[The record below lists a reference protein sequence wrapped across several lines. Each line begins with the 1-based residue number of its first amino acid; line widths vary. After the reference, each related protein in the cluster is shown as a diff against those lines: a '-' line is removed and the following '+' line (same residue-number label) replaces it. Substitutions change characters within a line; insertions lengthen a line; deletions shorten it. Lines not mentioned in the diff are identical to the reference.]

1 MPQFSCKMANVR
13 DSDTSLWLHN
23 KLGIS
28 NDSWTSGSICT
39 QLNAEVLKNIKDC
52 FPDLQTQVKLKLLLS
67 FFHIPRR
74 NVEEWRNELEE
85 IIEVAAVDSD
95 LWVAMLAEVLKTF
108 PSAGTLNTEIA
119 EFDETRP
126 IFSDMIGELRRAL
139 AKHSDLGLLPLEC
152 LYLNKN
158 ALVSVV
164 GQQPNPVK
172 HFTLKRKP
180 KSVALRSELLAK
192 ATEVQANQKKAQAPT
207 VPVRSRGMP
216 RKMTDTTPLK
226 GLPSRWAARSG
237 GRAAPVPL
245 PRAAPRAGIKLLDIN
260 EQPATHAQIKKRRKL
275 EMEEGAKKQPP
286 AAPPSPP
293 PDYAKGLNNYQ
304 MPKVEEQ
311 PTNEPLTPSSS
322 AETVHTEPEASAPT
336 DTTAPL
342 SSPVL
347 LQQTTGA
354 KPIVIGQQPKLLI
367 AGQAG
372 GKPLLLS
379 AQNLLNT
386 SAVILQGG
394 GKAVLLQN
402 IKPMSQP
409 VVQAAARNVPQATQ
423 PIQHPI
429 PVQMVTPVQRPT
441 VPTVGAVGAAAVHA
455 QPPPPTAPLQPQQ
468 QQQQQ
473 QQQQL
478 QQQPQPQPQQQ
489 QQTPLLPRRGLSL
502 TREQMLEAQ
511 DMFRN
516 ANRVTRPEKAL
527 ILGFMAGSRDNPCPN
542 LGNIVTIKLS
552 ENIENVLQ
560 SDDTYLTML
569 SEMHFQMN
577 YNNGQWTRL
586 KKYRHIDGM
595 VPQKIPPGSTV
606 ISANNQQPVVSIAN
620 QSVS

>member
-1 MPQFSCKMANVR
+1 MANVR

-23 KLGIS
+23 KLGTS
-28 NDSWTSGSICT
+28 NDSWTTGSICT

-74 NVEEWRNELEE
+74 NVEEWKNELEE

-126 IFSDMIGELRRAL
+126 IFSDMINELRKSL

-180 KSVALRSELLAK
+180 KSVALRSELLTK
-192 ATEVQANQKKAQAPT
+192 AAEVQANQKKAQAPT

-226 GLPSRWAARSG
+226 GLPSRWAARTG
-237 GRAAPVPL
+237 ARVPPVPRPP
-245 PRAAPRAGIKLLDIN
+245 PRSGIKLLDIT

-275 EMEEGAKKQPP
+275 EMEEGVKKPP
-286 AAPPSPP
+286 PSTSPP
-293 PDYAKGLNNYQ
+293 PDFKNVKN
-304 MPKVEEQ
+304 EEQ
-311 PTNEPLTPSSS
+311 PATTSTEANPEAETNEATEAPSS
-322 AETVHTEPEASAPT
+322 PQGQQQAPSLT
-336 DTTAPL
+336 QPL
-342 SSPVL
+342 SQPPPL
-347 LQQTTGA
+347 LIQQGAAGTGV
-354 KPIVIGQQPKLLI
+354 KPLVVGGQAPKLLI
-367 AGQAG
+367 AG
-372 GKPLLLS
+372 GKPVLVS

-386 SAVILQGG
+386 SALILQQG
-394 GKAVLLQN
+394 GKTVLLQN
-402 IKPMSQP
+402 VKPVTQQ
-409 VVQAAARNVPQATQ
+409 VVQ
-423 PIQHPI
+423 
-429 PVQMVTPVQRPT
+429 
-441 VPTVGAVGAAAVHA
+441 
-455 QPPPPTAPLQPQQ
+455 QPQQ
-468 QQQQQ
+468 P
-473 QQQQL
+473 L
-478 QQQPQPQPQQQ
+478 QQHTIAHPVQIQQPVQQIQTATQQAQSQPQQGQ
-489 QQTPLLPRRGLSL
+489 QQTQQTPQAQSQPQLLPRRGLSL

-595 VPQKIPPGSTV
+595 LPQKIPPGSTV

>member
-1 MPQFSCKMANVR
+1 MANVR

-23 KLGIS
+23 KLGTS
-28 NDSWTSGSICT
+28 NDSWTTGSICT

-108 PSAGTLNTEIA
+108 PSQGTLNTEIA

-126 IFSDMIGELRRAL
+126 IFSDMIGELRKAL
-139 AKHSDLGLLPLEC
+139 AKHSELGLLPLEC

-164 GQQPNPVK
+164 GQQANPVK

-192 ATEVQANQKKAQAPT
+192 AAEVQANQKKAQAPT

-237 GRAAPVPL
+237 
-245 PRAAPRAGIKLLDIN
+245 AAPRVAPAPARPPPRTAGIKLLDIAD
-260 EQPATHAQIKKRRKL
+260 QPIAHAHAKRRRKNEL
-275 EMEEGAKKQPP
+275 EEAAAAKKPAV
-286 AAPPSPP
+286 AAPASPP
-293 PDYAKGLNNYQ
+293 PDYARGLNNYQ
-304 MPKVEEQ
+304 MPKQEDNPASVPVEPAPASPPRASPPPAAER
-311 PTNEPLTPSSS
+311 PPPPSPML
-322 AETVHTEPEASAPT
+322 VH
-336 DTTAPL
+336 
-342 SSPVL
+342 
-347 LQQTTGA
+347 QGTGA
-354 KPIVIGQQPKLLI
+354 KPIVIGQQGKLLI
-367 AGQAG
+367 AGQG
-372 GKPLLLS
+372 GTKPLLLS
-379 AQNLLNT
+379 APTLLNT
-386 SAVILQGG
+386 SAVLLQPG

-402 IKPMSQP
+402 IKPVTQT
-409 VVQAAARNVPQATQ
+409 VVQAA
-423 PIQHPI
+423 
-429 PVQMVTPVQRPT
+429 RPT
-441 VPTVGAVGAAAVHA
+441 LQVV
-455 QPPPPTAPLQPQQ
+455 PPP
-468 QQQQQ
+468 
-473 QQQQL
+473 
-478 QQQPQPQPQQQ
+478 QPQPQPVVQVTGGAGPAAAPAQ
-489 QQTPLLPRRGLSL
+489 PLLPRRGLSL

>member
-1 MPQFSCKMANVR
+1 MANVR

-28 NDSWTSGSICT
+28 NDSWITGSICT

-180 KSVALRSELLAK
+180 KSVALRTELLSK
-192 ATEVQANQKKAQAPT
+192 AAEVQANQKKAQAPT

-237 GRAAPVPL
+237 ARAPPVARPP
-245 PRAAPRAGIKLLDIN
+245 PRSGIKLLDIT

-275 EMEEGAKKQPP
+275 EMEEGAKKAQPTAP
-286 AAPPSPP
+286 ASPP
-293 PDYAKGLNNYQ
+293 PDYAKGLNNFQ
-304 MPKVEEQ
+304 MPKAEEQ
-311 PTNEPLTPSSS
+311 PLPSNEPTTEAEVAEGAEGAEGEAGAEGGDS
-322 AETVHTEPEASAPT
+322 AEGGEGEGAAPAHAPAPAPAP
-336 DTTAPL
+336 APL
-342 SSPVL
+342 LV
-347 LQQTTGA
+347 QQGTGA
-354 KPIVIGQQPKLLI
+354 KPIVLGQQPKLLL

-372 GKPLLLS
+372 GKPLLLA
-379 AQNLLNT
+379 AQGLLNT
-386 SAVILQGG
+386 SAVLLQQG

-402 IKPMSQP
+402 IKPMAQQ
-409 VVQAAARNVPQATQ
+409 VVQQTPQNM
-423 PIQHPI
+423 QHQI
-429 PVQMVTPVQRPT
+429 HPVQMQQPVQQ
-441 VPTVGAVGAAAVHA
+441 VPAPAPPQP
-455 QPPPPTAPLQPQQ
+455 QPPPQQPQQ
-468 QQQQQ
+468 QQQQ
-473 QQQQL
+473 
-478 QQQPQPQPQQQ
+478 
-489 QQTPLLPRRGLSL
+489 PLLSRRGLSL
-502 TREQMLEAQ
+502 TREQMMEAQ

-606 ISANNQQPVVSIAN
+606 IAANNQQPVVSIAN

>member
-1 MPQFSCKMANVR
+1 MANVR

-95 LWVAMLAEVLKTF
+95 LWVAMLAETLKTF
-108 PSAGTLNTEIA
+108 PSVGTLNTEIA

-126 IFSDMIGELRRAL
+126 IFSDMISELRRAL

-180 KSVALRSELLAK
+180 KSVALRTELLTK
-192 ATEVQANQKKAQAPT
+192 ATEVQANQKKAQAPS

-226 GLPSRWAARSG
+226 GLPSRFGGARGGTWRGAAR
-237 GRAAPVPL
+237 PP
-245 PRAAPRAGIKLLDIN
+245 PRAGIKLLDIT

-275 EMEEGAKKQPP
+275 EMEEGAKKAAA
-286 AAPPSPP
+286 AAPPSPPP
-293 PDYAKGLNNYQ
+293 PDYAKGLNNFTG
-304 MPKVEEQ
+304 PKPDEN
-311 PTNEPLTPSSS
+311 TNATSSS
-322 AETVHTEPEASAPT
+322 TSEPAPPPASPPPAAPAPPATPDTPPPLASPLLVHGSNP
-336 DTTAPL
+336 
-342 SSPVL
+342 
-347 LQQTTGA
+347 

-367 AGQAG
+367 AGPAG

-379 AQNLLNT
+379 TQNLLNT
-386 SAVILQGG
+386 STVILQPG

-402 IKPMSQP
+402 IKP
-409 VVQAAARNVPQATQ
+409 VQIPQAVPQPAVAAPAPALAATQ
-423 PIQHPI
+423 
-429 PVQMVTPVQRPT
+429 TP
-441 VPTVGAVGAAAVHA
+441 
-455 QPPPPTAPLQPQQ
+455 
-468 QQQQQ
+468 
-473 QQQQL
+473 
-478 QQQPQPQPQQQ
+478 
-489 QQTPLLPRRGLSL
+489 PLLPRRGLSL

-606 ISANNQQPVVSIAN
+606 ISSNNQQPIVSIAN

>member
-1 MPQFSCKMANVR
+1 MANVR

-23 KLGIS
+23 KLGTS

-95 LWVAMLAEVLKTF
+95 LWVAMLAETLKTF

-126 IFSDMIGELRRAL
+126 IFSDMISELRRAL

-180 KSVALRSELLAK
+180 KSVALRTELLTK

-226 GLPSRWAARSG
+226 GLPSRFGGARGGTWRGAAR
-237 GRAAPVPL
+237 PP
-245 PRAAPRAGIKLLDIN
+245 PRAGIKLLDIT

-275 EMEEGAKKQPP
+275 EMEEGAKKAAA
-286 AAPPSPP
+286 AAPPSPPP
-293 PDYAKGLNNYQ
+293 PDYAKGLNNYTV
-304 MPKVEEQ
+304 PKPDEN
-311 PTNEPLTPSSS
+311 TNATSSS
-322 AETVHTEPEASAPT
+322 TTE
-336 DTTAPL
+336 TAPPPAA
-342 SSPVL
+342 SPPPAGPPAATPATPDTPPPLASPL
-347 LQQTTGA
+347 LVHGTNA

-367 AGQAG
+367 AGPAG

-379 AQNLLNT
+379 TQNLLNT
-386 SAVILQGG
+386 STVILQPG

-402 IKPMSQP
+402 IKPWSLYLCIEQCIVP
-409 VVQAAARNVPQATQ
+409 RQVQLPASVPPAAPPAPAAAP
-423 PIQHPI
+423 
-429 PVQMVTPVQRPT
+429 
-441 VPTVGAVGAAAVHA
+441 AAPALPAA
-455 QPPPPTAPLQPQQ
+455 QGQ
-468 QQQQQ
+468 
-473 QQQQL
+473 
-478 QQQPQPQPQQQ
+478 
-489 QQTPLLPRRGLSL
+489 PLLPRRGLSL

-527 ILGFMAGSRDNPCPN
+527 ILDNPCPN

-606 ISANNQQPVVSIAN
+606 ISSNNQQPIVSIAN

>member
-1 MPQFSCKMANVR
+1 MANVR

-28 NDSWTSGSICT
+28 NDSWTSGSICS

-108 PSAGTLNTEIA
+108 PATGTLNTEIA

-126 IFSDMIGELRRAL
+126 IFNDMIGELRREL
-139 AKHSDLGLLPLEC
+139 AKHSDLNLLPLEC

-192 ATEVQANQKKAQAPT
+192 ASEIQANQKKAQAPT

-226 GLPSRWAARSG
+226 GLPSRWAARTGS
-237 GRAAPVPL
+237 RVLAPISRP
-245 PRAAPRAGIKLLDIN
+245 PPRAGIKLLDIN

-275 EMEEGAKKQPP
+275 EIEEGAKKQPA

-293 PDYAKGLNNYQ
+293 PDYAKGLNYQ
-304 MPKVEEQ
+304 MPKADDH
-311 PTNEPLTPSSS
+311 TGSEPLTTANS
-322 AETVHTEPEASAPT
+322 ETTVQSETEVTSTPLDPPATEPNT
-336 DTTAPL
+336 I
-342 SSPVL
+342 L
-347 LQQTTGA
+347 LQQPSA
-354 KPIVIGQQPKLLI
+354 KSIVLGQQPKLLI
-367 AGQAG
+367 SQAG
-372 GKPLLLS
+372 GKSVLLS
-379 AQNLLNT
+379 TQNLLNS
-386 SAVILQGG
+386 SAVTILQGG
-394 GKAVLLQN
+394 GKTVVLQN
-402 IKPMSQP
+402 IKPLTSAGHTTAR
-409 VVQAAARNVPQATQ
+409 VVQQIAQ
-423 PIQHPI
+423 PIPI
-429 PVQMVTPVQRPT
+429 QMPGTVQST
-441 VPTVGAVGAAAVHA
+441 
-455 QPPPPTAPLQPQQ
+455 
-468 QQQQQ
+468 
-473 QQQQL
+473 QL
-478 QQQPQPQPQQQ
+478 P
-489 QQTPLLPRRGLSL
+489 
-502 TREQMLEAQ
+502 REQMLEAQ

-552 ENIENVLQ
+552 ENYENVIQ
-560 SDDTYLTML
+560 SDDTFVTMVA
-569 SEMHFQMN
+569 EMHFQMN

-586 KKYRHIDGM
+586 KKYRPLDGA
-595 VPQKIPPGSTV
+595 VPQKIPPGSS
-606 ISANNQQPVVSIAN
+606 IIAPNNQSIVTLTN
-620 QSVS
+620 QNGS

>member
-1 MPQFSCKMANVR
+1 MANVR

-23 KLGIS
+23 KLGTS
-28 NDSWTSGSICT
+28 NDSWTTGSICT

-74 NVEEWRNELEE
+74 NVEEWKNELEE

-108 PSAGTLNTEIA
+108 PSTGTLNTEIT

-126 IFSDMIGELRRAL
+126 IFSDMLGELKKAQM
-139 AKHSDLGLLPLEC
+139 KYSDLGLLPLEC

-158 ALVSVV
+158 ALTSVV

-180 KSVALRSELLAK
+180 KSVALRSELLTK
-192 ATEVQANQKKAQAPT
+192 AAEAQANQKKSQATT

-226 GLPSRWAARSG
+226 GLPSRWAVRSRPVSG
-237 GRAAPVPL
+237 VVAPM
-245 PRAAPRAGIKLLDIN
+245 PRAPQRPGIKLLDIT

-275 EMEEGAKKQPP
+275 EMEEGAKKVPP
-286 AAPPSPP
+286 PAPPSPP

-304 MPKVEEQ
+304 MPKPDDQ
-311 PTNEPLTPSSS
+311 PSVSVP
-322 AETVHTEPEASAPT
+322 
-336 DTTAPL
+336 DTTSALASPPHL
-342 SSPVL
+342 SGDSQVSSTSSHIDPPTPMQSRPIL
-347 LQQTTGA
+347 LQQNPSS
-354 KPIVIGQQPKLLI
+354 KPIVLGQQPKLVLTG
-367 AGQAG
+367 AAG
-372 GKPLLLS
+372 GKPLLVS
-379 AQNLLNT
+379 AGGNLPAL
-386 SAVILQGG
+386 ILQQAG
-394 GKAVLLQN
+394 GKTVLLHN
-402 IKPMSQP
+402 VKP
-409 VVQAAARNVPQATQ
+409 VPQAIVAPQ
-423 PIQHPI
+423 PVNRSGMSVPMHNTIMQ
-429 PVQMVTPVQRPT
+429 QGNQT
-441 VPTVGAVGAAAVHA
+441 VAL
-455 QPPPPTAPLQPQQ
+455 QNSQIQPQQ
-468 QQQQQ
+468 PVSSTVQSV
-473 QQQQL
+473 
-478 QQQPQPQPQQQ
+478 QPGQ
-489 QQTPLLPRRGLSL
+489 LLPRRGLSL

-552 ENIENVLQ
+552 ETIENVRQ
-560 SDDTYLTML
+560 SEDTYLTML
-569 SEMHFQMN
+569 AEMHFQMN

-586 KKYRHIDGM
+586 KKFRQIDGM
-595 VPQKIPPGSTV
+595 VPQKIIPGTTV
-606 ISANNQQPVVSIAN
+606 ITSNNQQVPAITN
-620 QSVS
+620 QSGS

>member
-1 MPQFSCKMANVR
+1 MANVR

-23 KLGIS
+23 KLGTS
-28 NDSWTSGSICT
+28 NDSWTTGSICT

-74 NVEEWRNELEE
+74 NVEEWKNELEE
-85 IIEVAAVDSD
+85 IIEVAGVDSD

-126 IFSDMIGELRRAL
+126 IFSDMIAELRRAL

-158 ALVSVV
+158 ALVSV
-164 GQQPNPVK
+164 PASSNPSK
-172 HFTLKRKP
+172 HFISNRVIQMWNALPEDVVTAESLDQFKNRLDKHEKDKERK
-180 KSVALRSELLAK
+180 KLYRRISESCLVYYIIIIIIISMYLTAASTESVPETAEP
-192 ATEVQANQKKAQAPT
+192 TNEVEN
-207 VPVRSRGMP
+207 
-216 RKMTDTTPLK
+216 
-226 GLPSRWAARSG
+226 
-237 GRAAPVPL
+237 
-245 PRAAPRAGIKLLDIN
+245 
-260 EQPATHAQIKKRRKL
+260 
-275 EMEEGAKKQPP
+275 
-286 AAPPSPP
+286 PPSPAPAQPAP
-293 PDYAKGLNNYQ
+293 PIL
-304 MPKVEEQ
+304 V
-311 PTNEPLTPSSS
+311 
-322 AETVHTEPEASAPT
+322 
-336 DTTAPL
+336 
-342 SSPVL
+342 
-347 LQQTTGA
+347 QQGTGA
-354 KPIVIGQQPKLLI
+354 KPIVIGQQQKLII

-372 GKPLLLS
+372 GKPVLLS

-402 IKPMSQP
+402 IKPMSQQ
-409 VVQAAARNVPQATQ
+409 VVQQTPQPAIQHQIAHPQPVQQVPVAAVQPQA
-423 PIQHPI
+423 
-429 PVQMVTPVQRPT
+429 
-441 VPTVGAVGAAAVHA
+441 
-455 QPPPPTAPLQPQQ
+455 QPQPQ
-468 QQQQQ
+468 T
-473 QQQQL
+473 
-478 QQQPQPQPQQQ
+478 QPQPQPQTPAQPQQ
-489 QQTPLLPRRGLSL
+489 ATQPLLPRRGLSL
-502 TREQMLEAQ
+502 TREQMMEAQ

-606 ISANNQQPVVSIAN
+606 IAANNQQPVVSIAN

>member
-1 MPQFSCKMANVR
+1 MANVR

-95 LWVAMLAEVLKTF
+95 LWVAMLAETLKTF
-108 PSAGTLNTEIA
+108 PSVGTLNTEIA

-126 IFSDMIGELRRAL
+126 IFSDMISELRRAL

-180 KSVALRSELLAK
+180 KSVALRTELLTK
-192 ATEVQANQKKAQAPT
+192 QRRCKPIRRRHRL
-207 VPVRSRGMP
+207 P
-216 RKMTDTTPLK
+216 PLK
-226 GLPSRWAARSG
+226 GLPSRFGGARGGTWRGAAR
-237 GRAAPVPL
+237 PP
-245 PRAAPRAGIKLLDIN
+245 PRAGIKLLDIT

-275 EMEEGAKKQPP
+275 EMEEGAKKAAA
-286 AAPPSPP
+286 AAPPSPPP
-293 PDYAKGLNNYQ
+293 PDYAKGLNNFTG
-304 MPKVEEQ
+304 PKPDEN
-311 PTNEPLTPSSS
+311 TNATSSS
-322 AETVHTEPEASAPT
+322 TSEPTPAPASPPPAAPAPPATPDTPPPLASPLLVHGSNP
-336 DTTAPL
+336 
-342 SSPVL
+342 
-347 LQQTTGA
+347 

-367 AGQAG
+367 AGPAG

-379 AQNLLNT
+379 TQNLLNT
-386 SAVILQGG
+386 STVILQPG

-402 IKPMSQP
+402 IKPLAQAAVQPAARPAAAGPALQHTLQPVCTAHYCTLLHTTAHYCTLLHTTAHYCTLLHTTAHYCTTLHNTAHPAVQIPQAVSQP
-409 VVQAAARNVPQATQ
+409 AVAAPAPALAATQ
-423 PIQHPI
+423 
-429 PVQMVTPVQRPT
+429 TP
-441 VPTVGAVGAAAVHA
+441 
-455 QPPPPTAPLQPQQ
+455 
-468 QQQQQ
+468 
-473 QQQQL
+473 
-478 QQQPQPQPQQQ
+478 
-489 QQTPLLPRRGLSL
+489 PLLPRRGLSL

-606 ISANNQQPVVSIAN
+606 ISSNNQQPIVSIAN

>member
-1 MPQFSCKMANVR
+1 MANVR

-23 KLGIS
+23 KLGTS

-95 LWVAMLAEVLKTF
+95 LWVAMLAETLKTF

-126 IFSDMIGELRRAL
+126 IFSDMISELRRAL

-180 KSVALRSELLAK
+180 KSVALRTELLTK

-226 GLPSRWAARSG
+226 GLPSRFGGARGGTWRGAAR
-237 GRAAPVPL
+237 PP
-245 PRAAPRAGIKLLDIN
+245 PRAGIKLLDIT

-275 EMEEGAKKQPP
+275 EMEEGAKKAAA
-286 AAPPSPP
+286 AAPPSPPP
-293 PDYAKGLNNYQ
+293 PDYAKGLSNLTG
-304 MPKVEEQ
+304 PKPDEN
-311 PTNEPLTPSSS
+311 TNAPSSS
-322 AETVHTEPEASAPT
+322 PPEPAAPAPPAAPPAATPATPDTPPPLASPLLVHGSN
-336 DTTAPL
+336 
-342 SSPVL
+342 
-347 LQQTTGA
+347 A

-367 AGQAG
+367 AGPAG

-379 AQNLLNT
+379 TQNLLNT
-386 SAVILQGG
+386 STVILQPG

-402 IKPMSQP
+402 IKPMTQT
-409 VVQAAARNVPQATQ
+409 VVQQAARSVVPAVHTQPPLQHQIAQPAPAPVQPAAVVPAAPAAAPLAATQ
-423 PIQHPI
+423 SQ
-429 PVQMVTPVQRPT
+429 
-441 VPTVGAVGAAAVHA
+441 
-455 QPPPPTAPLQPQQ
+455 
-468 QQQQQ
+468 
-473 QQQQL
+473 
-478 QQQPQPQPQQQ
+478 
-489 QQTPLLPRRGLSL
+489 PLLPRRGLSL

-606 ISANNQQPVVSIAN
+606 ISSNNQQPIVSIAN

>member
-1 MPQFSCKMANVR
+1 MANVR
-13 DSDTSLWLHN
+13 DSDISLWLHN
-23 KLGIS
+23 KLGTS
-28 NDSWTSGSICT
+28 NDSWTSGSICS

-52 FPDLQTQVKLKLLLS
+52 FPELQPQVKLKLLLS

-74 NVEEWRNELEE
+74 NVEEWKSELEE
-85 IIEVAAVDSD
+85 ILEVAAMDSD
-95 LWVAMLAEVLKTF
+95 LWVAMLAEVLKTY

-164 GQQPNPVK
+164 GQQTNPIK

-180 KSVALRSELLAK
+180 KSASLRSELLAK

-207 VPVRSRGMP
+207 VPIRSRGMP

-226 GLPSRWAARSG
+226 GLPSLGA
-237 GRAAPVPL
+237 GRAAM
-245 PRAAPRAGIKLLDIN
+245 RAGGTGWRSQRPGIKLLDIAD
-260 EQPATHAQIKKRRKL
+260 QPATHAQIKKRRKL
-275 EMEEGAKKQPP
+275 EMEEGAKKAAA

-293 PDYAKGLNNYQ
+293 PPAGDKTQNN
-304 MPKVEEQ
+304 KTEEP
-311 PTNEPLTPSSS
+311 PTSVPSSEPTPAASPPPAGPVAAPPAPARAASPDPRPALLHDGPPPLASPILVQGPSGGKLVLASGGKPVLVPALLNSS
-322 AETVHTEPEASAPT
+322 A
-336 DTTAPL
+336 
-342 SSPVL
+342 VL
-347 LQQTTGA
+347 LQ
-354 KPIVIGQQPKLLI
+354 P
-367 AGQAG
+367 
-372 GKPLLLS
+372 
-379 AQNLLNT
+379 
-386 SAVILQGG
+386 G
-394 GKAVLLQN
+394 GKAVLLHN
-402 IKPMSQP
+402 IKQVTQP
-409 VVQAAARNVPQATQ
+409 VVQQQQRTTVPVPALHQTQ
-423 PIQHPI
+423 TLHHQIPQTQVQIQQQ
-429 PVQMVTPVQRPT
+429 VQQPTPVQP
-441 VPTVGAVGAAAVHA
+441 A
-455 QPPPPTAPLQPQQ
+455 
-468 QQQQQ
+468 
-473 QQQQL
+473 
-478 QQQPQPQPQQQ
+478 PQPAA
-489 QQTPLLPRRGLSL
+489 TPLLPRRGLSL

-586 KKYRHIDGM
+586 KKYRPIDGM

-606 ISANNQQPVVSIAN
+606 ISAGNQQPVVSIAN
-620 QSVS
+620 QTIS

>member
-1 MPQFSCKMANVR
+1 MANVR

-23 KLGIS
+23 KLGTS
-28 NDSWTSGSICT
+28 NDSWTTGSICT

-74 NVEEWRNELEE
+74 NVEEWKNELEE

-126 IFSDMIGELRRAL
+126 IFSDMINELRKSL

-192 ATEVQANQKKAQAPT
+192 AAEVQANQKKAQTPT

-237 GRAAPVPL
+237 ARAVPAPPAGRPP
-245 PRAAPRAGIKLLDIN
+245 PRAGIKLLDIT

-275 EMEEGAKKQPP
+275 EMEEGVKKAPP
-286 AAPPSPP
+286 ASPP
-293 PDYAKGLNNYQ
+293 PPDFKTAKT
-304 MPKVEEQ
+304 EEQ
-311 PTNEPLTPSSS
+311 PATTSTD
-322 AETVHTEPEASAPT
+322 ATVEPEAEPAESAGSPQPAAQPQPQP
-336 DTTAPL
+336 APAQPPPL
-342 SSPVL
+342 L
-347 LQQTTGA
+347 LQQGGA
-354 KPIVIGQQPKLLI
+354 NKGLVVGGPPKLVLT
-367 AGQAG
+367 
-372 GKPLLLS
+372 GKPVLVS

-386 SAVILQGG
+386 SALILHQG

-402 IKPMSQP
+402 IKPVTQQ
-409 VVQAAARNVPQATQ
+409 VVQQTPQ
-423 PIQHPI
+423 PIQQHTTLPHTVQLQQ
-429 PVQMVTPVQRPT
+429 PVQQIQQQP
-441 VPTVGAVGAAAVHA
+441 AAP
-455 QPPPPTAPLQPQQ
+455 QQQPQQ

-473 QQQQL
+473 QPATTPAN
-478 QQQPQPQPQQQ
+478 QPGQ
-489 QQTPLLPRRGLSL
+489 PLLPRRGLSL

>member
-1 MPQFSCKMANVR
+1 MANVR

-23 KLGIS
+23 KLGTS

-119 EFDETRP
+119 QFDETRP

-139 AKHSDLGLLPLEC
+139 AKHSELGLLPLEC

-192 ATEVQANQKKAQAPT
+192 ATEAQANQKKAQAPT

-216 RKMTDTTPLK
+216 RKMTDTTHATEALK
-226 GLPSRWAARSG
+226 TNNFPRFCNMFHYCS
-237 GRAAPVPL
+237 API
-245 PRAAPRAGIKLLDIN
+245 GYNIST
-260 EQPATHAQIKKRRKL
+260 E
-275 EMEEGAKKQPP
+275 
-286 AAPPSPP
+286 PP
-293 PDYAKGLNNYQ
+293 PLASPILVHQG
-304 MPKVEEQ
+304 
-311 PTNEPLTPSSS
+311 S
-322 AETVHTEPEASAPT
+322 A
-336 DTTAPL
+336 
-342 SSPVL
+342 
-347 LQQTTGA
+347 A

-372 GKPLLLS
+372 GKPVLLS
-379 AQNLLNT
+379 AQNLINT
-386 SAVILQGG
+386 SAVILQPG

-402 IKPMSQP
+402 IKPMSQT
-409 VVQAAARNVPQATQ
+409 VVRAAAPVPALHHV
-423 PIQHPI
+423 PPLQHQLPQTVQMSA
-429 PVQMVTPVQRPT
+429 PVQTPAPV
-441 VPTVGAVGAAAVHA
+441 ASAALQSPPA
-455 QPPPPTAPLQPQQ
+455 QP
-468 QQQQQ
+468 
-473 QQQQL
+473 
-478 QQQPQPQPQQQ
+478 

-595 VPQKIPPGSTV
+595 RPQKIPPGSTV
-606 ISANNQQPVVSIAN
+606 ISAGNQQPVVSIAN

>member
-1 MPQFSCKMANVR
+1 MANVR

-23 KLGIS
+23 KLGTS

-164 GQQPNPVK
+164 GQQPNAVK

-192 ATEVQANQKKAQAPT
+192 ATEAQANQKKAQAPT

-216 RKMTDTTPLK
+216 RKMTDTK
-226 GLPSRWAARSG
+226 
-237 GRAAPVPL
+237 
-245 PRAAPRAGIKLLDIN
+245 
-260 EQPATHAQIKKRRKL
+260 
-275 EMEEGAKKQPP
+275 MEEGAKKAPP
-286 AAPPSPP
+286 AAPTSPP
-293 PDYAKGLNNYQ
+293 PPDFSKGLLPAKQ
-304 MPKVEEQ
+304 EDQ
-311 PTNEPLTPSSS
+311 PATSAQEPTPAAPAPVKEP
-322 AETVHTEPEASAPT
+322 AENAAEPEPTPAAP
-336 DTTAPL
+336 APKPNNPIL
-342 SSPVL
+342 V
-347 LQQTTGA
+347 QGTGA
-354 KPIVIGQQPKLLI
+354 KPIVLGQQPKLLI
-367 AGQAG
+367 TGQPG

-386 SAVILQGG
+386 SAVILQPG

-402 IKPMSQP
+402 IKPVTQT
-409 VVQAAARNVPQATQ
+409 VVQPAAARSNVPVPALHTVQQPQA
-423 PIQHPI
+423 IQHQIPQ
-429 PVQMVTPVQRPT
+429 PVQM
-441 VPTVGAVGAAAVHA
+441 A
-455 QPPPPTAPLQPQQ
+455 QPVQQ
-468 QQQQQ
+468 QQQPV
-473 QQQQL
+473 
-478 QQQPQPQPQQQ
+478 QPQPQPVQAVQQNA
-489 QQTPLLPRRGLSL
+489 QQTTQSPLLPRRGLSL

>member
-1 MPQFSCKMANVR
+1 MANVR

-23 KLGIS
+23 KLGTS

-95 LWVAMLAEVLKTF
+95 LWVAMLAETLKTF

-126 IFSDMIGELRRAL
+126 IFSDMISELRRAL

-226 GLPSRWAARSG
+226 GLPSRFGGGRGGTWRGAAR
-237 GRAAPVPL
+237 PP
-245 PRAAPRAGIKLLDIN
+245 PRAGIKLLDIA

-275 EMEEGAKKQPP
+275 EMEEGAKKAAA
-286 AAPPSPP
+286 AAPPSPPP
-293 PDYAKGLNNYQ
+293 PDYAKGLNNYT
-304 MPKVEEQ
+304 MPKPEEN
-311 PTNEPLTPSSS
+311 TNPEPSTP
-322 AETVHTEPEASAPT
+322 APAAAPASPGAAAA
-336 DTTAPL
+336 DTQDTADTAPPAP
-342 SSPVL
+342 SPL
-347 LQQTTGA
+347 LVHGTGA

-367 AGQAG
+367 AGPAG

-379 AQNLLNT
+379 TQNLLNT
-386 SAVILQGG
+386 STVILQPG

-402 IKPMSQP
+402 IKPMTQSVVQQAARTVVPAVHTQP
-409 VVQAAARNVPQATQ
+409 PLQHQIAQPVQIAQTVQQPQVVQAAA
-423 PIQHPI
+423 
-429 PVQMVTPVQRPT
+429 PVQ
-441 VPTVGAVGAAAVHA
+441 
-455 QPPPPTAPLQPQQ
+455 QPQQ
-468 QQQQQ
+468 QAV
-473 QQQQL
+473 
-478 QQQPQPQPQQQ
+478 QQPQQNVQPAQQ
-489 QQTPLLPRRGLSL
+489 PLLPRRGLSL

-560 SDDTYLTML
+560 SNDTYLTML

-606 ISANNQQPVVSIAN
+606 ISTNNQQPIVSIAN

>member
-1 MPQFSCKMANVR
+1 MANVR

-23 KLGIS
+23 KLGTS

-164 GQQPNPVK
+164 GQQPNAVK

-192 ATEVQANQKKAQAPT
+192 ATEAQANQKKAQAPT

-226 GLPSRWAARSG
+226 GLPSRWAGRG
-237 GRAAPVPL
+237 GGGAGRPL
-245 PRAAPRAGIKLLDIN
+245 PAVPRPPPRAGIKLLDIT

-275 EMEEGAKKQPP
+275 EMEEGAKKAQP
-286 AAPPSPP
+286 AAPASPP
-293 PDYAKGLNNYQ
+293 PPDFAKGLL
-304 MPKVEEQ
+304 PAK
-311 PTNEPLTPSSS
+311 
-322 AETVHTEPEASAPT
+322 TEPEPAAASASEPT
-336 DTTAPL
+336 AATEAAPEPAPESEPAPPAPDRPPPL
-342 SSPVL
+342 TSPL
-347 LQQTTGA
+347 LVQGTGA
-354 KPIVIGQQPKLLI
+354 KPIVLGQQPKLLI
-367 AGQAG
+367 AGQA

-386 SAVILQGG
+386 SAVILQPG

-402 IKPMSQP
+402 IKP
-409 VVQAAARNVPQATQ
+409 VQAE
-423 PIQHPI
+423 
-429 PVQMVTPVQRPT
+429 RP
-441 VPTVGAVGAAAVHA
+441 AAAATHA
-455 QPPPPTAPLQPQQ
+455 TPSPQ
-468 QQQQQ
+468 
-473 QQQQL
+473 
-478 QQQPQPQPQQQ
+478 
-489 QQTPLLPRRGLSL
+489 LLPRRGLSL

>member
-1 MPQFSCKMANVR
+1 MANVR

-23 KLGIS
+23 KLGTS

-139 AKHSDLGLLPLEC
+139 NKHSDLGLLPLEC

-192 ATEVQANQKKAQAPT
+192 AAEAQANQKKAQAPT

-226 GLPSRWAARSG
+226 GLPSRWAARTG
-237 GRAAPVPL
+237 ARVPPVSRPP
-245 PRAAPRAGIKLLDIN
+245 PRSGIKLLDIT

-275 EMEEGAKKQPP
+275 EMEEGAKKATP
-286 AAPPSPP
+286 AAPSSPP
-293 PDYAKGLNNYQ
+293 PDYAKGLNNFQ
-304 MPKVEEQ
+304 MPKADEQ
-311 PTNEPLTPSSS
+311 TPTATSSESATETTEGAAEGTEGEAPPSPPHAPPATPLL
-322 AETVHTEPEASAPT
+322 V
-336 DTTAPL
+336 
-342 SSPVL
+342 
-347 LQQTTGA
+347 QQGTGA

-367 AGQAG
+367 AGG
-372 GKPLLLS
+372 GKPVLLS
-379 AQNLLNT
+379 AQNLLN

-402 IKPMSQP
+402 IKPMAQQ
-409 VVQAAARNVPQATQ
+409 VVQQTQQ
-423 PIQHPI
+423 PIQQIAH
-429 PVQMVTPVQRPT
+429 PVQMQQPVAQVPAPVQQP
-441 VPTVGAVGAAAVHA
+441 A
-455 QPPPPTAPLQPQQ
+455 QQPQPQQ
-468 QQQQQ
+468 PKPQP
-473 QQQQL
+473 
-478 QQQPQPQPQQQ
+478 PQPQPQQPATQ
-489 QQTPLLPRRGLSL
+489 PAQPLLPRRGLSL
-502 TREQMLEAQ
+502 TREQMMEAQ

-552 ENIENVLQ
+552 ENIENAHRRNGTSENTPRFYGYCCEQPTTGCVDSQPKCQLRYDLVLR
-560 SDDTYLTML
+560 SYWPAFVT
-569 SEMHFQMN
+569 
-577 YNNGQWTRL
+577 
-586 KKYRHIDGM
+586 
-595 VPQKIPPGSTV
+595 
-606 ISANNQQPVVSIAN
+606 
-620 QSVS
+620 

>member
-1 MPQFSCKMANVR
+1 MANVR

-28 NDSWTSGSICT
+28 NDSWTTGSICT

-74 NVEEWRNELEE
+74 SVEEWKNELEE

-108 PSAGTLNTEIA
+108 PSSGTLNTEIA

-126 IFSDMIGELRRAL
+126 VFSDMIAELRRAL

-164 GQQPNPVK
+164 GQQANPVK

-192 ATEVQANQKKAQAPT
+192 AAEVQANQKKAAAPT

-226 GLPSRWAARSG
+226 GLPSRWAGRSAP
-237 GRAAPVPL
+237 RPLAAP
-245 PRAAPRAGIKLLDIN
+245 PRAPPRAGIKLLDIT

-275 EMEEGAKKQPP
+275 EMEEGQKKQPP
-286 AAPPSPP
+286 APPASPP

-304 MPKVEEQ
+304 MPKPEETPNTLPAGS
-311 PTNEPLTPSSS
+311 PTEAAPAPAAPEPDPP
-322 AETVHTEPEASAPT
+322 VHNPI
-336 DTTAPL
+336 L
-342 SSPVL
+342 LHQSP
-347 LQQTTGA
+347 GG
-354 KPIVIGQQPKLLI
+354 KGIVVGQQPKLVV
-367 AGQAG
+367 ASQPG
-372 GKPLLLS
+372 GKPVLLTAS
-379 AQNLLNT
+379 GLLN
-386 SAVILQGG
+386 SAVILQPG

-402 IKPMSQP
+402 IKPVCGAAP
-409 VVQAAARNVPQATQ
+409 PAARGVPLPALAAAPAAPPLAHALQVPA
-423 PIQHPI
+423 PAPA
-429 PVQMVTPVQRPT
+429 PAPP
-441 VPTVGAVGAAAVHA
+441 AAA
-455 QPPPPTAPLQPQQ
+455 PPPQ
-468 QQQQQ
+468 
-473 QQQQL
+473 
-478 QQQPQPQPQQQ
+478 
-489 QQTPLLPRRGLSL
+489 PLLPRRGLSL

>member
-1 MPQFSCKMANVR
+1 MANVR

-28 NDSWTSGSICT
+28 NDSWTTGSICT

-74 NVEEWRNELEE
+74 NVEEWKNELEE

-180 KSVALRSELLAK
+180 KSVALRTELLSK
-192 ATEVQANQKKAQAPT
+192 AAEVQANQKKAQAPT

-226 GLPSRWAARSG
+226 GLPSRWAARTG
-237 GRAAPVPL
+237 ARAPPAVRPP
-245 PRAAPRAGIKLLDIN
+245 PRSGIKLLDIT

-275 EMEEGAKKQPP
+275 EMEEGSKKAPP
-286 AAPPSPP
+286 AAPASPP
-293 PDYAKGLNNYQ
+293 PDYAKGLNNFQ
-304 MPKVEEQ
+304 MPKADD
-311 PTNEPLTPSSS
+311 PPPSNEPASEADGAEGPEGAESADSVEGAES
-322 AETVHTEPEASAPT
+322 AESAEGEGPLAPAPPA
-336 DTTAPL
+336 APL
-342 SSPVL
+342 LV
-347 LQQTTGA
+347 QQGSGA
-354 KPIVIGQQPKLLI
+354 KPIVLGQQPKLLL

-372 GKPLLLS
+372 GKPVLLA
-379 AQNLLNT
+379 AQGLLNT
-386 SAVILQGG
+386 SAVLLQQG

-402 IKPMSQP
+402 IKPMSQQ
-409 VVQAAARNVPQATQ
+409 VVQQTPQSIPHQIAHPVSTAAPAPPA
-423 PIQHPI
+423 PPA
-429 PVQMVTPVQRPT
+429 P
-441 VPTVGAVGAAAVHA
+441 AA
-455 QPPPPTAPLQPQQ
+455 PAPA
-468 QQQQQ
+468 
-473 QQQQL
+473 
-478 QQQPQPQPQQQ
+478 
-489 QQTPLLPRRGLSL
+489 PLLPRRGLSL
-502 TREQMLEAQ
+502 TREQMMEAQ

-606 ISANNQQPVVSIAN
+606 IAANNQQPVVSIAN

>member
-1 MPQFSCKMANVR
+1 MANTR

-23 KLGIS
+23 KLGTS
-28 NDSWTSGSICT
+28 NDSWTTGSICT

-74 NVEEWRNELEE
+74 NVEEWKNELEE
-85 IIEVAAVDSD
+85 IIEVAGVDSD
-95 LWVAMLAEVLKTF
+95 LWVAMLAETLKTF
-108 PSAGTLNTEIA
+108 PSTGILNTEIS

-139 AKHSDLGLLPLEC
+139 AKHADLNLLPLEC

-164 GQQPNPVK
+164 GQQASPQK

-192 ATEVQANQKKAQAPT
+192 ANEVLANQKKAQAPT

-226 GLPSRWAARSG
+226 GLPSRWAARNSG
-237 GRAAPVPL
+237 GVRPAPVPARPP
-245 PRAAPRAGIKLLDIN
+245 PRSGIKLLDIT

-275 EMEEGAKKQPP
+275 EMEEGAKKAPPP
-286 AAPPSPP
+286 APSPPPPDFAAKGANNVAPKPEEAPAVPAPPPATTANAEAPPSPP
-293 PDYAKGLNNYQ
+293 APRAEPDR
-304 MPKVEEQ
+304 V
-311 PTNEPLTPSSS
+311 
-322 AETVHTEPEASAPT
+322 APT
-336 DTTAPL
+336 TTVV
-342 SSPVL
+342 SS
-347 LQQTTGA
+347 TGA
-354 KPIVIGQQPKLLI
+354 KPIVLSGQGGKLLL
-367 AGQAG
+367 AREAG
-372 GKPLLLS
+372 GKPLLVAAQGLLS
-379 AQNLLNT
+379 
-386 SAVILQGG
+386 SAVLLQA

-402 IKPMSQP
+402 VKTPTAGTVVAPRASLPPPALTSIQPQINTHHNLPTQVVQP
-409 VVQAAARNVPQATQ
+409 VQVAPQQVQPQAS
-423 PIQHPI
+423 P
-429 PVQMVTPVQRPT
+429 
-441 VPTVGAVGAAAVHA
+441 AAL
-455 QPPPPTAPLQPQQ
+455 PAP
-468 QQQQQ
+468 
-473 QQQQL
+473 
-478 QQQPQPQPQQQ
+478 
-489 QQTPLLPRRGLSL
+489 PLLPRRGLSL

>member
-1 MPQFSCKMANVR
+1 MANVR

-23 KLGIS
+23 KLGTS
-28 NDSWTSGSICT
+28 NDSWTTGSICT

-74 NVEEWRNELEE
+74 NVEEWKNELEE
-85 IIEVAAVDSD
+85 IIEVAGVDSD

-126 IFSDMIGELRRAL
+126 IFSDMIAELRRAL

-192 ATEVQANQKKAQAPT
+192 AAEVQANQKKAQAPT

-226 GLPSRWAARSG
+226 GLPSRWAARTG
-237 GRAAPVPL
+237 ARVPPIVRPP
-245 PRAAPRAGIKLLDIN
+245 PRTGIKLLDIT

-275 EMEEGAKKQPP
+275 EMEEGAKK
-286 AAPPSPP
+286 APPVAPSSPP
-293 PDYAKGLNNYQ
+293 PDYAKGLNYQ
-304 MPKVEEQ
+304 MPKADDPAPPSTESVPETAE
-311 PTNEPLTPSSS
+311 PTNEVENPPS
-322 AETVHTEPEASAPT
+322 PAPAQP
-336 DTTAPL
+336 APPIL
-342 SSPVL
+342 V
-347 LQQTTGA
+347 QQGTGA
-354 KPIVIGQQPKLLI
+354 KPIVIGQQQKLII

-372 GKPLLLS
+372 GKPVLLS

-402 IKPMSQP
+402 IKPMSQQ
-409 VVQAAARNVPQATQ
+409 VVQQTPQPAIQHQIAHPQPVQQVPVAAVQPQA
-423 PIQHPI
+423 
-429 PVQMVTPVQRPT
+429 
-441 VPTVGAVGAAAVHA
+441 
-455 QPPPPTAPLQPQQ
+455 QPQPQ
-468 QQQQQ
+468 T
-473 QQQQL
+473 
-478 QQQPQPQPQQQ
+478 QPQPQPQTPAQPQQ
-489 QQTPLLPRRGLSL
+489 ATQPLLPRRGLSL
-502 TREQMLEAQ
+502 TREQMMEAQ

-606 ISANNQQPVVSIAN
+606 IAANNQQPVVSIAN

>member
-1 MPQFSCKMANVR
+1 MANVR

-23 KLGIS
+23 KLGTS

-95 LWVAMLAEVLKTF
+95 LWVAMLAETLKTF

-126 IFSDMIGELRRAL
+126 IFSDMISELRRAL

-180 KSVALRSELLAK
+180 KSVALRTELLTK

-226 GLPSRWAARSG
+226 GLPSRFGGARGGTWRGAAR
-237 GRAAPVPL
+237 PP
-245 PRAAPRAGIKLLDIN
+245 PRAGIKLLDIT

-275 EMEEGAKKQPP
+275 EMEEGAKKAAA
-286 AAPPSPP
+286 AAPPSPPP
-293 PDYAKGLNNYQ
+293 PDYAKGLSNLTG
-304 MPKVEEQ
+304 PKPDEN
-311 PTNEPLTPSSS
+311 TNAAPSSS
-322 AETVHTEPEASAPT
+322 PPEPAAPAPPAAPPAATPATPDTPPPLASPLLVHGSN
-336 DTTAPL
+336 
-342 SSPVL
+342 
-347 LQQTTGA
+347 A

-367 AGQAG
+367 AGPAG

-379 AQNLLNT
+379 TQNLLNT
-386 SAVILQGG
+386 STVILQPG

-402 IKPMSQP
+402 IKPMTQTVVQQAARSVVPAVHTQPPLQHQIAQP
-409 VVQAAARNVPQATQ
+409 VCYYVIYDLIAPAPVQPAAVVPAAPAAAPLAATQ
-423 PIQHPI
+423 SQ
-429 PVQMVTPVQRPT
+429 
-441 VPTVGAVGAAAVHA
+441 
-455 QPPPPTAPLQPQQ
+455 
-468 QQQQQ
+468 
-473 QQQQL
+473 
-478 QQQPQPQPQQQ
+478 
-489 QQTPLLPRRGLSL
+489 PLLPRRGLSL

-606 ISANNQQPVVSIAN
+606 ISSNNQQPIVSIAN

>member
-1 MPQFSCKMANVR
+1 MANVR

-23 KLGIS
+23 KLGTS

-164 GQQPNPVK
+164 GQQPSAVK

-226 GLPSRWAARSG
+226 GLPSRWAARGPRS
-237 GRAAPVPL
+237 AAPRCV
-245 PRAAPRAGIKLLDIN
+245 APRAGIKLLDIAD
-260 EQPATHAQIKKRRKL
+260 QPATHAMIKKRKKL
-275 EMEEGAKKQPP
+275 EMEEGQANKK
-286 AAPPSPP
+286 AAPAPPSSPP
-293 PDYAKGLNNYQ
+293 PDYAKGLNYAL
-304 MPKVEEQ
+304 PKPEDTPNTSTVEPPTESPPAPRASPPRSPAPAPQ
-311 PTNEPLTPSSS
+311 PLQQPQPQ
-322 AETVHTEPEASAPT
+322 PPPSAP
-336 DTTAPL
+336 AQ
-342 SSPVL
+342 PVL
-347 LQQTTGA
+347 VQQGTGA

-372 GKPLLLS
+372 GKPVLLS

-386 SAVILQGG
+386 SAVILQPG

-402 IKPMSQP
+402 IKSVNQP
-409 VVQAAARNVPQATQ
+409 AAGGRPLLPALHAQ
-423 PIQHPI
+423 QHGLQQI
-429 PVQMVTPVQRPT
+429 AQTVQMAPQPPAPV
-441 VPTVGAVGAAAVHA
+441 AAP
-455 QPPPPTAPLQPQQ
+455 QPPPPA
-468 QQQQQ
+468 
-473 QQQQL
+473 
-478 QQQPQPQPQQQ
+478 PQPQPQQ
-489 QQTPLLPRRGLSL
+489 PLLPRRGLSL
-502 TREQMLEAQ
+502 TRDQMLEAQ

>member
-1 MPQFSCKMANVR
+1 MANVR

-23 KLGIS
+23 KLGTS
-28 NDSWTSGSICT
+28 NDSWTTGSICT

-180 KSVALRSELLAK
+180 KSVALRTELLSK
-192 ATEVQANQKKAQAPT
+192 AAEVQANQKKAQAPT

-237 GRAAPVPL
+237 ARAPPAVRPP
-245 PRAAPRAGIKLLDIN
+245 PRSGIKLLDIT

-275 EMEEGAKKQPP
+275 EMEEGSKKAPP
-286 AAPPSPP
+286 AAPSSPP
-293 PDYAKGLNNYQ
+293 PDYAKGLNNFQ
-304 MPKVEEQ
+304 MPKADE
-311 PTNEPLTPSSS
+311 PPPSNEPASEADGVEGPEGAESADSVEGAES
-322 AETVHTEPEASAPT
+322 AESAEGESTPAPAP
-336 DTTAPL
+336 APL
-342 SSPVL
+342 LV
-347 LQQTTGA
+347 QQGSGA
-354 KPIVIGQQPKLLI
+354 KPIVLGQQPKLLL

-372 GKPLLLS
+372 GKPVLLA
-379 AQNLLNT
+379 AQGLLNT
-386 SAVILQGG
+386 SAVLLQQG

-402 IKPMSQP
+402 IKPMAQQ
-409 VVQAAARNVPQATQ
+409 VVQQTTPQNIPHQITHPVAPPAPAPPAPPAPAAPA
-423 PIQHPI
+423 
-429 PVQMVTPVQRPT
+429 
-441 VPTVGAVGAAAVHA
+441 
-455 QPPPPTAPLQPQQ
+455 
-468 QQQQQ
+468 
-473 QQQQL
+473 
-478 QQQPQPQPQQQ
+478 
-489 QQTPLLPRRGLSL
+489 QTPLLPRRGLSL
-502 TREQMLEAQ
+502 TREQMMEAQ

-606 ISANNQQPVVSIAN
+606 IAANNQQPVVSIAN

>member
-1 MPQFSCKMANVR
+1 MANVR

-28 NDSWTSGSICT
+28 NDSWTSGSICS

-108 PSAGTLNTEIA
+108 PATGTLNTEIA

-126 IFSDMIGELRRAL
+126 IFSDMIGELRREL
-139 AKHSDLGLLPLEC
+139 AKHSDLNLLPLEC

-192 ATEVQANQKKAQAPT
+192 AAEIQANQKKAQAPT

-226 GLPSRWAARSG
+226 GLPTRWAARTGS
-237 GRAAPVPL
+237 RVLAPISRPP
-245 PRAAPRAGIKLLDIN
+245 PRSGIKLLDIN

-275 EMEEGAKKQPP
+275 EIEEGAKKQPP

-293 PDYAKGLNNYQ
+293 PDYAKGLNYQ
-304 MPKVEEQ
+304 MPKADDQTSSETLTSANNMETTVQSETEVNNSTPPEP
-311 PTNEPLTPSSS
+311 PTSEPNTI
-322 AETVHTEPEASAPT
+322 
-336 DTTAPL
+336 
-342 SSPVL
+342 L
-347 LQQTTGA
+347 LQQPAA

-367 AGQAG
+367 SQAG
-372 GKPLLLS
+372 GKSVLLS
-379 AQNLLNT
+379 TQNLLNS
-386 SAVILQGG
+386 SAVTILQGG
-394 GKAVLLQN
+394 GKTVVLQN
-402 IKPMSQP
+402 IKPLTP
-409 VVQAAARNVPQATQ
+409 AGHTTARVVQQIAQ
-423 PIQHPI
+423 PIMQMPGTVQSTQL
-429 PVQMVTPVQRPT
+429 PV
-441 VPTVGAVGAAAVHA
+441 GGVHSA
-455 QPPPPTAPLQPQQ
+455 PPAPTAPPVQPSVPAAPTAPVNVQSLPHSDRDQQEDQQIQIQQPAPPQQ
-468 QQQQQ
+468 TLVQ
-473 QQQQL
+473 
-478 QQQPQPQPQQQ
+478 
-489 QQTPLLPRRGLSL
+489 RRGLSL

-552 ENIENVLQ
+552 ENYENVIQ
-560 SDDTYLTML
+560 SDDTFVTMVA
-569 SEMHFQMN
+569 EMHFQMN

-586 KKYRHIDGM
+586 KKYRPLDGA
-595 VPQKIPPGSTV
+595 VPQKILPGSS
-606 ISANNQQPVVSIAN
+606 IIAPNNQSIVTLTN
-620 QSVS
+620 QNGS

>member
-1 MPQFSCKMANVR
+1 M
-13 DSDTSLWLHN
+13 
-23 KLGIS
+23 
-28 NDSWTSGSICT
+28 
-39 QLNAEVLKNIKDC
+39 
-52 FPDLQTQVKLKLLLS
+52 
-67 FFHIPRR
+67 
-74 NVEEWRNELEE
+74 
-85 IIEVAAVDSD
+85 DSD
-95 LWVAMLAEVLKTF
+95 LWVAMLAETLKTF

-126 IFSDMIGELRRAL
+126 IFSDMISELRRAL

-180 KSVALRSELLAK
+180 KSVALRTELLTK

-226 GLPSRWAARSG
+226 GLPSRFGGARGGTWRGAAR
-237 GRAAPVPL
+237 PP
-245 PRAAPRAGIKLLDIN
+245 PRAGIKLLDIT

-275 EMEEGAKKQPP
+275 EMEEGAKKAAA
-286 AAPPSPP
+286 AAPPSPPP
-293 PDYAKGLNNYQ
+293 PDYAKGLSNLNG
-304 MPKVEEQ
+304 PKPDEN
-311 PTNEPLTPSSS
+311 TNAAPSSS
-322 AETVHTEPEASAPT
+322 PPEPATPAPPAAPPAATPATPDTPPPLASPLLVHGSN
-336 DTTAPL
+336 
-342 SSPVL
+342 
-347 LQQTTGA
+347 A

-367 AGQAG
+367 AGPAG

-379 AQNLLNT
+379 TQNLLNT
-386 SAVILQGG
+386 STVILQPG

-402 IKPMSQP
+402 IKPMTQT
-409 VVQAAARNVPQATQ
+409 VVQQAARSVVPAVHTQPPLQHQIAQPAPAPVQPAAVVPAAPAAAPLAATQ
-423 PIQHPI
+423 SQ
-429 PVQMVTPVQRPT
+429 
-441 VPTVGAVGAAAVHA
+441 
-455 QPPPPTAPLQPQQ
+455 
-468 QQQQQ
+468 
-473 QQQQL
+473 
-478 QQQPQPQPQQQ
+478 
-489 QQTPLLPRRGLSL
+489 PLLPRRGLSL

-606 ISANNQQPVVSIAN
+606 ISSNNQQPIVSIAN

>member
-1 MPQFSCKMANVR
+1 MANVR

-28 NDSWTSGSICT
+28 NDSWTTGSICT
-39 QLNAEVLKNIKDC
+39 QLNAEVLRNIKDC

-74 NVEEWRNELEE
+74 SVEEWKNELEE

-108 PSAGTLNTEIA
+108 PSTGTLNTEIA

-126 IFSDMIGELRRAL
+126 VFSDMIAELRRAL
-139 AKHSDLGLLPLEC
+139 AKHTDLGLLPLEC

-164 GQQPNPVK
+164 GQQANSVK

-192 ATEVQANQKKAQAPT
+192 AAEVTANQKKVQAST

-226 GLPSRWAARSG
+226 GLPSRWGTNLRTGAGTGTPPAIRPVGVTRAPPRS
-237 GRAAPVPL
+237 
-245 PRAAPRAGIKLLDIN
+245 GIKLLDIA
-260 EQPATHAQIKKRRKL
+260 EQPATHAQIKRKRKL
-275 EMEEGAKKQPP
+275 EMEEGQKKAATASAAAAAGPP
-286 AAPPSPP
+286 ASPPP
-293 PDYAKGLNNYQ
+293 PDYAKGLNYQ
-304 MPKVEEQ
+304 LPKPEEQ
-311 PTNEPLTPSSS
+311 PPVPVSEAGPPPAPEPQAAAPAPPPPDRPPDAQPPPPPPPLTNQSIL
-322 AETVHTEPEASAPT
+322 V
-336 DTTAPL
+336 
-342 SSPVL
+342 
-347 LQQTTGA
+347 QQTTGA
-354 KPIVIGQQPKLLI
+354 KPIVLNQQGKLVLAGASGQM
-367 AGQAG
+367 
-372 GKPLLLS
+372 GKPVLL
-379 AQNLLNT
+379 APGLLNNT
-386 SAVILQGG
+386 AVILPG

-402 IKPMSQP
+402 IKPMAQTVVRAAPPAAPAPLPTPPAP
-409 VVQAAARNVPQATQ
+409 VTGPRVQLTHQQQGVQAQGGGA
-423 PIQHPI
+423 
-429 PVQMVTPVQRPT
+429 
-441 VPTVGAVGAAAVHA
+441 GAVTAGAHA
-455 QPPPPTAPLQPQQ
+455 P
-468 QQQQQ
+468 
-473 QQQQL
+473 
-478 QQQPQPQPQQQ
+478 
-489 QQTPLLPRRGLSL
+489 PLLPRRGLSL

-586 KKYRHIDGM
+586 KKYRPIDGM

>member
-1 MPQFSCKMANVR
+1 MANVR

-23 KLGIS
+23 KLGTS
-28 NDSWTSGSICT
+28 NDSWTTGSICT

-192 ATEVQANQKKAQAPT
+192 AAEVQANQKKAQAPT

-226 GLPSRWAARSG
+226 GLPSRWAARTG
-237 GRAAPVPL
+237 ARVPPIIRPP
-245 PRAAPRAGIKLLDIN
+245 PRTGIKLLDIA

-275 EMEEGAKKQPP
+275 EMEEGAKKAPP
-286 AAPPSPP
+286 AAPASPP
-293 PDYAKGLNNYQ
+293 PDYAKGLNYQ
-304 MPKVEEQ
+304 VPKVEDAPPPATSTEPVAEAAE
-311 PTNEPLTPSSS
+311 PTNEVDTPPSPPPAQPAPPLL
-322 AETVHTEPEASAPT
+322 V
-336 DTTAPL
+336 
-342 SSPVL
+342 
-347 LQQTTGA
+347 QQGTGA
-354 KPIVIGQQPKLLI
+354 KPIVIGQQQKLLI

-372 GKPLLLS
+372 GKPVLLS

-402 IKPMSQP
+402 IKPMTQQ
-409 VVQAAARNVPQATQ
+409 VVQQTPQ
-423 PIQHPI
+423 PIQHQI
-429 PVQMVTPVQRPT
+429 AHPVQIQQPVQQ
-441 VPTVGAVGAAAVHA
+441 VPVAAV
-455 QPPPPTAPLQPQQ
+455 QPQP
-468 QQQQQ
+468 
-473 QQQQL
+473 
-478 QQQPQPQPQQQ
+478 QQQPQPQPQPQPQQ
-489 QQTPLLPRRGLSL
+489 AQQPLLPRRGLSL
-502 TREQMLEAQ
+502 TREQMMEAQ

-606 ISANNQQPVVSIAN
+606 IAANNQQPVVSIAN

>member
-1 MPQFSCKMANVR
+1 MANVR

-23 KLGIS
+23 KLGTS

-164 GQQPNPVK
+164 GQQANPVK

-226 GLPSRWAARSG
+226 GLPSRWAGRSG
-237 GRAAPVPL
+237 RALPPL
-245 PRAAPRAGIKLLDIN
+245 PPLPPLPLRAPPRAGIKLLDIT

-275 EMEEGAKKQPP
+275 EMEEGSKKPP
-286 AAPPSPP
+286 AAAPPSPP
-293 PDYAKGLNNYQ
+293 PDFAKGTFTA
-304 MPKVEEQ
+304 PKQEEQ
-311 PTNEPLTPSSS
+311 PATS
-322 AETVHTEPEASAPT
+322 ATESPPPPAAAEAAPEPEPRPQPVVT
-336 DTTAPL
+336 
-342 SSPVL
+342 SPILV
-347 LQQTTGA
+347 QQSTGA
-354 KPIVIGQQPKLLI
+354 KPLVIGQQPKLLI

-372 GKPLLLS
+372 GKPVLLS

-386 SAVILQGG
+386 SAVILQPG

-402 IKPMSQP
+402 IKPVSQSVVQQTRPQMPSLQPTQPAQTAQQPPLLHHQPQTVQISQP
-409 VVQAAARNVPQATQ
+409 VQQSQAVQQAAGVQQVQAVQAVQPAQAVQAPQTAA
-423 PIQHPI
+423 
-429 PVQMVTPVQRPT
+429 
-441 VPTVGAVGAAAVHA
+441 
-455 QPPPPTAPLQPQQ
+455 
-468 QQQQQ
+468 
-473 QQQQL
+473 
-478 QQQPQPQPQQQ
+478 PQPA
-489 QQTPLLPRRGLSL
+489 PLLPRRGLSL

>member
-1 MPQFSCKMANVR
+1 MSNSTWLNADASTVVRHYLSCKMANVR

-23 KLGIS
+23 KLGTS
-28 NDSWTSGSICT
+28 NDSWTTGSICT

-108 PSAGTLNTEIA
+108 PSQGTLNTEIA

-126 IFSDMIGELRRAL
+126 IFSDMIGELRKAL
-139 AKHSDLGLLPLEC
+139 AKHSELGLLPLEC

-164 GQQPNPVK
+164 GQQANPVK

-192 ATEVQANQKKAQAPT
+192 AAEVQANQKKAQAPT

-226 GLPSRWAARSG
+226 GLPSRWAGRSG
-237 GRAAPVPL
+237 APVRVAPAAARP
-245 PRAAPRAGIKLLDIN
+245 PRSAGIKLLDIAD
-260 EQPATHAQIKKRRKL
+260 QPIAHAHAKRRRKNEL
-275 EMEEGAKKQPP
+275 EEAAAAKKPAP
-286 AAPPSPP
+286 AAPASPP
-293 PDYAKGLNNYQ
+293 PDYARGLNNYQ
-304 MPKVEEQ
+304 MPKQEDN
-311 PTNEPLTPSSS
+311 PT
-322 AETVHTEPEASAPT
+322 SAPAEPPGSPPPPRGASPPP
-336 DTTAPL
+336 APPPPGPG
-342 SSPVL
+342 PVL
-347 LQQTTGA
+347 VQQVLLITLFISQGTGA
-354 KPIVIGQQPKLLI
+354 KPIVIGQQGKLLI
-367 AGQAG
+367 AGQG
-372 GKPLLLS
+372 GTKPLLLS
-379 AQNLLNT
+379 APTLLNT
-386 SAVILQGG
+386 SAVLLQPG

-402 IKPMSQP
+402 IKPMTQT
-409 VVQAAARNVPQATQ
+409 VVQAA
-423 PIQHPI
+423 
-429 PVQMVTPVQRPT
+429 RPT
-441 VPTVGAVGAAAVHA
+441 LQVV
-455 QPPPPTAPLQPQQ
+455 PPP
-468 QQQQQ
+468 
-473 QQQQL
+473 
-478 QQQPQPQPQQQ
+478 QPQPQPVVQVPGGAGSAAPAAAAPAQ
-489 QQTPLLPRRGLSL
+489 PLLPRRGLSL

>member
-1 MPQFSCKMANVR
+1 MANVR

-23 KLGIS
+23 KLGTS
-28 NDSWTSGSICT
+28 NDSWTTGSICT

-108 PSAGTLNTEIA
+108 PSQGTLNTEIA

-180 KSVALRSELLAK
+180 KSVSLRSELLAK
-192 ATEVQANQKKAQAPT
+192 AAEVQANQKKAQAPT

-226 GLPSRWAARSG
+226 GLPSRWSSRGGARP
-237 GRAAPVPL
+237 PVT
-245 PRAAPRAGIKLLDIN
+245 PRPPPRSGIKLLDIAD
-260 EQPATHAQIKKRRKL
+260 QPTHLQNKKRRKI
-275 EMEEGAKKQPP
+275 EMEEGAKK
-286 AAPPSPP
+286 APPVPPSSPP
-293 PDYAKGLNNYQ
+293 PDYAKGLNYQ
-304 MPKVEEQ
+304 MPKAD
-311 PTNEPLTPSSS
+311 EPPPPSSTEPS
-322 AETVHTEPEASAPT
+322 AEPPSSEEPPEAPSPPPPPSAPAT
-336 DTTAPL
+336 SHTTPL
-342 SSPVL
+342 LVH
-347 LQQTTGA
+347 Q
-354 KPIVIGQQPKLLI
+354 
-367 AGQAG
+367 G
-372 GKPLLLS
+372 GSTKPLLLS
-379 AQNLLNT
+379 QPKLMLGGKPVLLSAPGLA
-386 SAVILQGG
+386 SAVLLQQ

-402 IKPMSQP
+402 IKPMPQQ
-409 VVQAAARNVPQATQ
+409 VVQQTTP
-423 PIQHPI
+423 PIQQITH
-429 PVQMVTPVQRPT
+429 PVQLSSPPSVPAAQAPAPVSASAP
-441 VPTVGAVGAAAVHA
+441 AAPA
-455 QPPPPTAPLQPQQ
+455 APAAPSQ
-468 QQQQQ
+468 
-473 QQQQL
+473 
-478 QQQPQPQPQQQ
+478 
-489 QQTPLLPRRGLSL
+489 PLLPRRGLSL
-502 TREQMLEAQ
+502 TREQMMEAQ

-560 SDDTYLTML
+560 TDDTYLTML

-606 ISANNQQPVVSIAN
+606 ISSNNQQPVVSIAN
-620 QSVS
+620 QS

>member
-1 MPQFSCKMANVR
+1 MANVR

-23 KLGIS
+23 KLGTS

-95 LWVAMLAEVLKTF
+95 LWVAMLAETLKTF

-126 IFSDMIGELRRAL
+126 IFSDMISELRRAL

-226 GLPSRWAARSG
+226 GLPSRWARGAGGGWRGAAR
-237 GRAAPVPL
+237 PP
-245 PRAAPRAGIKLLDIN
+245 PRAGIKLLDIA

-275 EMEEGAKKQPP
+275 EMEEGAKKAAAAAPSSPEYNKNLDNYGLPKPDETANAAASTTEP
-286 AAPPSPP
+286 AAAPSPP
-293 PDYAKGLNNYQ
+293 PADA
-304 MPKVEEQ
+304 
-311 PTNEPLTPSSS
+311 SSP
-322 AETVHTEPEASAPT
+322 AAAPPAPERDPPRP
-336 DTTAPL
+336 APL
-342 SSPVL
+342 LV
-347 LQQTTGA
+347 QQGTGA
-354 KPIVIGQQPKLLI
+354 KPIVLGQQPKLLI
-367 AGQAG
+367 TGQPGA
-372 GKPLLLS
+372 KPLLLS
-379 AQNLLNT
+379 TQNLLNT
-386 SAVILQGG
+386 STVILQPG

-402 IKPMSQP
+402 IKPMAQTVQVQQTPRSVLPTVHTQPPLQQIAQP
-409 VVQAAARNVPQATQ
+409 VQLAQPAQAAAV
-423 PIQHPI
+423 
-429 PVQMVTPVQRPT
+429 
-441 VPTVGAVGAAAVHA
+441 AAAPAPPAPAAA
-455 QPPPPTAPLQPQQ
+455 Q
-468 QQQQQ
+468 
-473 QQQQL
+473 
-478 QQQPQPQPQQQ
+478 
-489 QQTPLLPRRGLSL
+489 PLLPRRGLSL

-606 ISANNQQPVVSIAN
+606 ISTNNQQPIVSIAN

>member
-1 MPQFSCKMANVR
+1 MANVR

-95 LWVAMLAEVLKTF
+95 LWVAMLAETLKTF
-108 PSAGTLNTEIA
+108 PSVGTLNTEIA

-126 IFSDMIGELRRAL
+126 IFSDMISELRRAL

-180 KSVALRSELLAK
+180 KSVALRTELLTK
-192 ATEVQANQKKAQAPT
+192 ATEVQANQKKAQAPS

-226 GLPSRWAARSG
+226 GLPSRFGGARGGTWRGAAR
-237 GRAAPVPL
+237 PP
-245 PRAAPRAGIKLLDIN
+245 PRAGIKLLDIT

-275 EMEEGAKKQPP
+275 EMEEGAKKAAA
-286 AAPPSPP
+286 AAPPSPPP
-293 PDYAKGLNNYQ
+293 PDYAKGLNNFTG
-304 MPKVEEQ
+304 PKPDEN
-311 PTNEPLTPSSS
+311 TNATSSS
-322 AETVHTEPEASAPT
+322 TSEPAPPPASPPPAAPAPPATPDTPPPLASPLLVHGSNP
-336 DTTAPL
+336 
-342 SSPVL
+342 
-347 LQQTTGA
+347 

-367 AGQAG
+367 AGPAG

-379 AQNLLNT
+379 TQNLLNT
-386 SAVILQGG
+386 STVILQPG

-402 IKPMSQP
+402 IKPLAQAVQPARAAAGPALQHQLQP
-409 VVQAAARNVPQATQ
+409 VQIPQAVPQPAVAAPAPALAATQ
-423 PIQHPI
+423 
-429 PVQMVTPVQRPT
+429 TP
-441 VPTVGAVGAAAVHA
+441 
-455 QPPPPTAPLQPQQ
+455 
-468 QQQQQ
+468 
-473 QQQQL
+473 
-478 QQQPQPQPQQQ
+478 
-489 QQTPLLPRRGLSL
+489 PLLPRRGLSL

-606 ISANNQQPVVSIAN
+606 ISSNNQQPIVSIAN

>member
-1 MPQFSCKMANVR
+1 MANVR

-23 KLGIS
+23 KLGTS

-164 GQQPNPVK
+164 GQQPNAVK

-192 ATEVQANQKKAQAPT
+192 ATEAQANQKKAQAPT

-226 GLPSRWAARSG
+226 GLPSRWAGRG
-237 GRAAPVPL
+237 GGGAGRPL
-245 PRAAPRAGIKLLDIN
+245 PAVPRPPPRAGIKLLDIT

-275 EMEEGAKKQPP
+275 EMEEGAKKAPP
-286 AAPPSPP
+286 AAPASPP
-293 PDYAKGLNNYQ
+293 PPDFAKGLL
-304 MPKVEEQ
+304 PAK
-311 PTNEPLTPSSS
+311 
-322 AETVHTEPEASAPT
+322 TEPEPAAASASEPT
-336 DTTAPL
+336 AATEAAPEPAPESEPAPPAPDRPPPL
-342 SSPVL
+342 TSPL
-347 LQQTTGA
+347 LVQGTGA
-354 KPIVIGQQPKLLI
+354 KPIVLGQQPKLLI
-367 AGQAG
+367 AGQA

-386 SAVILQGG
+386 SAVILQPG

-402 IKPMSQP
+402 IKPVTQT
-409 VVQAAARNVPQATQ
+409 VVQPAAARSQAPVPALHAVQ
-423 PIQHPI
+423 P
-429 PVQMVTPVQRPT
+429 
-441 VPTVGAVGAAAVHA
+441 
-455 QPPPPTAPLQPQQ
+455 QPPPQPV
-468 QQQQQ
+468 
-473 QQQQL
+473 
-478 QQQPQPQPQQQ
+478 QQPQPQVQAERPAAAATHATPSPQ
-489 QQTPLLPRRGLSL
+489 LLPRRGLSL

>member
-1 MPQFSCKMANVR
+1 MANVR

-28 NDSWTSGSICT
+28 NDSWTTGSICT

-74 NVEEWRNELEE
+74 NVEEWKNELEE
-85 IIEVAAVDSD
+85 IIEVAGVDSD

-126 IFSDMIGELRRAL
+126 IFSDMINELRKLL

-192 ATEVQANQKKAQAPT
+192 AAEVQANQKKAQAPT

-226 GLPSRWAARSG
+226 GLPSRWTAR
-237 GRAAPVPL
+237 PVPQPV
-245 PRAAPRAGIKLLDIN
+245 PRPTPPPRAGIKLLDIT

-275 EMEEGAKKQPP
+275 EMEEGVKKPP
-286 AAPPSPP
+286 PSTSPP
-293 PDYAKGLNNYQ
+293 PPDFKNI
-304 MPKVEEQ
+304 KTEETPAPSTTE
-311 PTNEPLTPSSS
+311 PT
-322 AETVHTEPEASAPT
+322 TEPEPSEQASESTPPPAQTPVQTKPLVVGGGKLVLAPGK
-336 DTTAPL
+336 
-342 SSPVL
+342 PVL
-347 LQQTTGA
+347 LST
-354 KPIVIGQQPKLLI
+354 
-367 AGQAG
+367 
-372 GKPLLLS
+372 
-379 AQNLLNT
+379 QNLLNT
-386 SAVILQGG
+386 PALLLQQGG
-394 GKAVLLQN
+394 KTVLLQN
-402 IKPMSQP
+402 VKPIAHPVLPQQQVQQHAIGHPVQVQQP
-409 VVQAAARNVPQATQ
+409 VQ
-423 PIQHPI
+423 PIQTAV
-429 PVQMVTPVQRPT
+429 VQPQVQ
-441 VPTVGAVGAAAVHA
+441 
-455 QPPPPTAPLQPQQ
+455 QQQPQQ
-468 QQQQQ
+468 QQQQ
-473 QQQQL
+473 
-478 QQQPQPQPQQQ
+478 PQ
-489 QQTPLLPRRGLSL
+489 LLPRRGLSL

-595 VPQKIPPGSTV
+595 MPQKIPPGSTV

-620 QSVS
+620 QSVG